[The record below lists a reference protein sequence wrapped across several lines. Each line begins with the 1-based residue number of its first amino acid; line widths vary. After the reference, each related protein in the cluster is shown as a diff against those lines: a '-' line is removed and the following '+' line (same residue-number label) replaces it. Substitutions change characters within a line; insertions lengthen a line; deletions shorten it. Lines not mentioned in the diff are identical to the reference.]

1 MAVTDS
7 EGLEEGS
14 GRVHKH
20 STDSY
25 AADWFQWVM

>member
-1 MAVTDS
+1 MKMAVTDS

-25 AADWFQWVM
+25 AAD